1 MNDLEKGNEHQIM
14 DFVMVI
20 LGNFVIALGANF
32 FVLPSKILSGG
43 VAGISVA
50 LQPIF
55 HLPPRLV
62 IYVLT
67 ISLFLLG
74 AFILGKSFALKTVI
88 SAVFYPFAVWLT
100 SIWANGII
108 ITENALLASI
118 YAGVCTGIGIGI
130 VYRVGASTGGMDIP
144 PLIINKY
151 THIPLPTLVMCIDGA
166 TVLLGAS
173 TYGIEAAM
181 IGLVSVWIC
190 GRVIDKVMTIG
201 SHEAKNVMIISNKHE
216 EMIQQI
222 YQNLNRG
229 ATILEATG
237 GYTKTKKP
245 VIMMVVLKKQYP
257 ILDRVISHV
266 DKEAFVIVSD
276 VNEVHGKGF
285 SYIEGL

>member
-1 MNDLEKGNEHQIM
+1 
-14 DFVMVI
+14 MVI
-20 LGNFVIALGANF
+20 LGNFVIAIGANF
-32 FVLPSKILSGG
+32 IVLPSKILSGG
-43 VAGISVA
+43 VAGIAVA

-62 IYVLT
+62 IYTLT
-67 ISLFLLG
+67 IGLFLLG
-74 AFILGKSFALKTVI
+74 AIILGKAFAFKTVI
-88 SAVFYPFAVWLT
+88 SAVFYPFAVWFT
-100 SIWANGII
+100 SIWANGVV
-108 ITENALLASI
+108 ITENPLLASI

-144 PLIINKY
+144 PLIINKF

-166 TVLLGAS
+166 TVILGAS

-201 SHEAKNVMIISNKHE
+201 SHEAKNVMIISDKHE

-245 VIMMVVLKKQYP
+245 VIMMVVLQKQFP

-276 VNEVHGKGF
+276 VNEVHGRGF

>member
-1 MNDLEKGNEHQIM
+1 MEKEKYSLVK
-14 DFVMVI
+14 DFIMVI
-20 LGNFVIALGANF
+20 LGNFVIAIGANF
-32 FVLPSKILSGG
+32 IVLPSKILSGG
-43 VAGISVA
+43 VAGIAVA

-62 IYVLT
+62 IYTLT
-67 ISLFLLG
+67 IGLFLLG
-74 AFILGKSFALKTVI
+74 AIILGKAFAFKTVI
-88 SAVFYPFAVWLT
+88 SAVFYPFAVWFT
-100 SIWANGII
+100 SIWANGVV
-108 ITENALLASI
+108 ITENPLLASI

-144 PLIINKY
+144 PLIINKF

-166 TVLLGAS
+166 TVILGAS

-201 SHEAKNVMIISNKHE
+201 SHEAKNVMIISDKHE

-245 VIMMVVLKKQYP
+245 VIMMVVLQKQFP

-276 VNEVHGKGF
+276 VNEVHGRGF